1 MWIVAKIK
9 SKDLS
14 TFKRELSNRFD
25 DKVKYYFPKIFSKNR
40 IKNSSVNLLGNYI
53 FCFHDSFRDIKNLIT
68 AKYTKGLDYF
78 LDSCVNSQPEII
90 KFISFCREN
99 ESSDG
104 FINQEFFDKIIL
116 NKGKF
121 VNSPL
126 ANLVFEI
133 IGKEKKYLNILIGKR
148 EIKISKKSNIFYLP
162 A

>member
-1 MWIVAKIK
+1 MRAK
-9 SKDLS
+9 
-14 TFKRELSNRFD
+14 N
-25 DKVKYYFPKIFSKNR
+25 N
-40 IKNSSVNLLGNYI
+40 SVNLLGNYV
-53 FCFHDSFRDIKNLIT
+53 FCFHENFKDMKNLIT
-68 AKYTKGLDYF
+68 ARYTRGLDYF
-78 LDSCVNSQPEII
+78 LESCTNSQIEIK
-90 KFISFCREN
+90 KFINFCKEN
-99 ESSDG
+99 ENPDG
-104 FINQEFFDKIIL
+104 FINQEFFNKIIL